1 MSFIPFGNGNTVKQN
16 NRTLVLKEIRNHES
30 ITKMSLINTFDLTP
44 TAIGNIIDEL
54 IKANIIHKVGYGKS
68 NGGRPPVL
76 YAIKWDSVYVIAIAI
91 GVQNISA
98 SLVNLKGEFRGEIIF
113 DKSSLPLIERV
124 YTLIEILFEKVGED
138 GPEIL
143 GIGISAPGPVDS
155 SSGIILTPPNLVG
168 ANNLDVTKLLENRYK
183 LSTILEVDANASALA
198 EQWFGAVELNKDILY
213 IYNDQGLGGS
223 LIINTRMY
231 KGFGNGAGEIGHMTV
246 DLDGPQCSCGNYGC
260 LEILCSGIAIKK
272 EVKAQIRRGFSTS
285 LQGFYKDGIDNLE
298 LNNIAEHALAGDQ
311 LAKQSLDKAARY
323 LGIGLS
329 NAINLFSPDQVIFGG
344 DVITLYP
351 ETIVIAEEVAKERS
365 FSPLA
370 KKIEFEKSKFNKHSN
385 LIGAA
390 ATIQQK
396 LFDNPEG
403 III

>member
-1 MSFIPFGNGNTVKQN
+1 MSFIPFVSGNTTKQN
-16 NRTLVLKEIRNHES
+16 NRTLVLKEIRNHKS
-30 ITKMSLINTFDLTP
+30 ITKMDLINTFDLTP

-54 IKANIIHKVGYGKS
+54 IKADIIHKVGYGKS
-68 NGGRPPVL
+68 KGGRPPVL
-76 YAIKWDSVYVIAIAI
+76 YAIKWDKVYVIAIAI

-98 SLVNLKGEFRGEIIF
+98 SLVNLKGEIRGEIIF
-113 DKSSLPLIERV
+113 DNSNSPLIERV
-124 YTLIEILFEKVGED
+124 YALIGILFEKAGEE
-138 GPEIL
+138 GRKIL

-155 SSGIILTPPNLVG
+155 SSGVILTPPNLEG
-168 ANNLDVTKLLENRYK
+168 ANNLDITKLLEDRYK

-198 EQWFGAVELNKDILY
+198 EQWFGAVDLNKDILY

-260 LEILCSGIAIKK
+260 LEILSSGIAIKK
-272 EVKAQIRRGFSTS
+272 EVKAQIRRGFPTS
-285 LQGFYKDGIDNLE
+285 LQNLYKDGVDKLE
-298 LNNIAEHALAGDQ
+298 LNNIVEYARNGDQ
-311 LAKQSLDKAARY
+311 LAKQTLDKAARY

-329 NAINLFSPDQVIFGG
+329 NAINLFSPDKVIFGG

-351 ETIVIAEEVAKERS
+351 ESIEIAEEVAKERS

-370 KKIEFEKSKFNKHSN
+370 KKIEFEKSKFNEHSN

>member
-1 MSFIPFGNGNTVKQN
+1 
-16 NRTLVLKEIRNHES
+16 
-30 ITKMSLINTFDLTP
+30 
-44 TAIGNIIDEL
+44 
-54 IKANIIHKVGYGKS
+54 
-68 NGGRPPVL
+68 
-76 YAIKWDSVYVIAIAI
+76 
-91 GVQNISA
+91 
-98 SLVNLKGEFRGEIIF
+98 
-113 DKSSLPLIERV
+113 
-124 YTLIEILFEKVGED
+124 FEKAGEE
-138 GPEIL
+138 GRKIL

-155 SSGIILTPPNLVG
+155 SSGVILTPPNLEG
-168 ANNLDVTKLLENRYK
+168 ANNLDITKLLEDRYK

-198 EQWFGAVELNKDILY
+198 EQWFGAVDLNKDILY

-260 LEILCSGIAIKK
+260 LEILSSGIAIKK
-272 EVKAQIRRGFSTS
+272 EVKAQIRRGFPTS
-285 LQGFYKDGIDNLE
+285 LQNLYKDGVDKLE
-298 LNNIAEHALAGDQ
+298 LNNIVEYARNGDQ
-311 LAKQSLDKAARY
+311 LAMQTLDKAARY

-329 NAINLFSPDQVIFGG
+329 NAINLFSPDKVIFGG

-351 ETIVIAEEVAKERS
+351 ESIEIAEEVAKERS

-370 KKIEFEKSKFNKHSN
+370 KKIEFEKSKFNEHSN